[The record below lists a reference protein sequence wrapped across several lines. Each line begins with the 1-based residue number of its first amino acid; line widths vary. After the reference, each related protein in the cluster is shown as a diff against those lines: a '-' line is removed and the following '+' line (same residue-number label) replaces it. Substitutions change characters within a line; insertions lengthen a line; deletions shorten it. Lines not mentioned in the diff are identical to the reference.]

1 MNVFFFGGGEAKNK
15 REQWL
20 TMNPT
25 KYRRIRYI
33 NGKNKIQNKIY
44 INGKYKIQNNIY
56 INIIYI
62 NGKYITRGWGRGER
76 HPGGRLPL
84 AATLEGEC
92 LCATKH

>member
-1 MNVFFFGGGEAKNK
+1 MVKI
-15 REQWL
+15 
-20 TMNPT
+20 
-25 KYRRIRYI
+25 KYRIL
-33 NGKNKIQNKIY
+33 IY
-44 INGKYKIQNNIY
+44 INVNIEYRIRY